1 MHTTTPAVAVHL
13 QETLGRVFGLFSKM
27 VLRRQA
33 LDPQA
38 MSRTDYALLG
48 TLEHCHSEPG
58 IRISKVA
65 EALGHDLSTISRR
78 VTHLES
84 HGFVERLPDPT
95 DGRASTIRLSPT
107 GQQTL
112 SDERSSR
119 AGLLGQILAD
129 WPQADLVTLDR
140 LLSRLSDDLAADA
153 SAAAWQPP
161 SPSAPTT
168 GRTAS

>member
-1 MHTTTPAVAVHL
+1 MHAITPAVAVHL

-95 DGRASTIRLSPT
+95 DGRASTIRLSPS

-112 SDERSSR
+112 SDERGNR
-119 AGLLGQILAD
+119 TGLLGQILAD
-129 WPQADLVTLDR
+129 WPEEDLEDLDR
-140 LLSRLSDDLAADA
+140 LLTRLATDLAADA
-153 SAAAWQPP
+153 QSATHPP
-161 SPSAPTT
+161 SPLQST

>member
-1 MHTTTPAVAVHL
+1 MHATTPAVAVHL

-48 TLEHCHSEPG
+48 ALEHCRSEPG

-95 DGRASTIRLSPT
+95 DGRASTSTVEFGGENAVALSKSSAT
-107 GQQTL
+107 RWTMSL
-112 SDERSSR
+112 TACADTSMSRSIMPNSMR
-119 AGLLGQILAD
+119 
-129 WPQADLVTLDR
+129 V
-140 LLSRLSDDLAADA
+140 
-153 SAAAWQPP
+153 
-161 SPSAPTT
+161 
-168 GRTAS
+168 

>member
-95 DGRASTIRLSPT
+95 DGRASTIRLSPS

-112 SDERSSR
+112 SDERGNR

-129 WPQADLVTLDR
+129 WPEEDLEDLDR
-140 LLSRLSDDLAADA
+140 LLTRLAADLAADA
-153 SAAAWQPP
+153 QSATHPP
-161 SPSAPTT
+161 SPLQST